1 MTLSKKCL
9 VASAVT
15 HGLLLV
21 LVVIGSAFIPAK
33 PKEEVISIEMLDP
46 NTILVDEPNVY
57 SGGNPNAVPPPQ
69 SAQPQAPQPAAQPA
83 PVKQPEPAKIEPK
96 IEPKPEPKPV
106 EPVKEPIKEPPQ
118 KAPEKEPTR
127 EIEKVEPKKP
137 KIDPDS
143 FKILE
148 KAVHKGAEKAPE
160 KPPKETPN
168 FDLGRAQKRVIK
180 PGAKTDGESASDKAA
195 AEREAQMAEAAK
207 ARAGALSSAM
217 SRLQGG
223 LSKGVGEIGIPG
235 PGGQA
240 YASYGL
246 VLRKIYENAWI
257 PPNAGRGDEPVV
269 SVEVVI
275 RKDGTVLSRRITKKS
290 GRTELDRTVQRALD
304 RVNKVPAFP
313 SGSTDEQRTFTID
326 FNLTDKLS

>member
-1 MTLSKKCL
+1 MTLHKKCL

-21 LVVIGSAFIPAK
+21 LVLIGSAFIPAK
-33 PKEEVISIEMLDP
+33 PKEDVISIEMLDP

-57 SGGNPNAVPPPQ
+57 SGGNPNAVPPPPT
-69 SAQPQAPQPAAQPA
+69 AQPKAQAPAAQPA
-83 PVKQPEPAKIEPK
+83 AVPQPQPART
-96 IEPKPEPKPV
+96 EPKPEPKPV
-106 EPVKEPIKEPPQ
+106 EPVKEPVKEPPP
-118 KAPEKEPTR
+118 KTPEKEVVKEPAR
-127 EIEKVEPKKP
+127 ELEKVEPKKP

-148 KAVHKGAEKAPE
+148 KSVHKGAEKAPE
-160 KPPKETPN
+160 KPAKATPN
-168 FDLGRAQKRVIK
+168 FDLGQAQKRVIK
-180 PGAKTDGESASDKAA
+180 PSANTETTSANENAA
-195 AEREAQMAEAAK
+195 AEREAQAAK

-290 GRTELDRTVQRALD
+290 GRTELDKTVQRALD

-326 FNLTDKLS
+326 FNLTDKLSLG